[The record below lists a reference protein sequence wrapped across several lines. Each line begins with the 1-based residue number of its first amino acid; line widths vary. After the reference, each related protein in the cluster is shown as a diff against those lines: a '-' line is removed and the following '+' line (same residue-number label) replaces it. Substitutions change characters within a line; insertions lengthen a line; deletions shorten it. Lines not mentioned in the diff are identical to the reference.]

1 MKAIFVASGNKAVG
15 TVSAFVRSQYDSLE
29 KEGVEM
35 VLFPVVGHGAKGYLK
50 NLSALRRLPPFPDA
64 LQQGEQTRH
73 RGIGLRLPEAAGH
86 ELQQCRVC

>member
-1 MKAIFVASGNKAVG
+1 MKVIFVASGNKAVG

-50 NLSALRRLPPFPDA
+50 NLSALRRLVRRERADIVHA
-64 LQQGEQTRH
+64 HYSTCGYLAT
-73 RGIGLRLPEAAGH
+73 LASAGT
-86 ELQQCRVC
+86 